1 MGLSKAQL
9 IAKIEKRIFIF
20 EGWTTGISEDPTQ
33 RRKEFGNPPG
43 WCHWE
48 ADNENTA
55 REVEKHVLDKGCK
68 GRVGGVDHPHWVY
81 VFIH

>member
-1 MGLSKAQL
+1 MWLSKAQL
-9 IAKIEKRIFIF
+9 RAEIEKRIWTF
-20 EGWTTGISEDPTQ
+20 EGWTIGISENPTQ
-33 RRKEFGNPPG
+33 RKIEHGNPPG

-55 REVEKHVLDKGCK
+55 REVERHFLDLGCK
-68 GRVGGVDHPHWVY
+68 GLIGGVDRPQWVY